1 MLLYWYAYISM
12 NTNLSMI
19 YDMSLETIW
28 WAISNTSLII
38 EICSVISEIKLIIT
52 DGVIS

>member
-1 MLLYWYAYISM
+1 M
-12 NTNLSMI
+12 NTNLFMM

-38 EICSVISEIKLIIT
+38 EICLVILEIMPMKLVITDDVISH
-52 DGVIS
+52 